1 MARDSDINRWS
12 RTPDHGICVQTRRVR
27 ALDGDVP
34 EPTLAESIRAFIM
47 TYLEL
52 VLGMPTA
59 PLRYR
64 SNSSKFLIPVIVEG
78 ELGKRILTVGRSTDA
93 NGKVERWRIEFLGNG
108 QQFVAEGTHPPACG
122 TSGRWAAKSWDHSP
136 RPSPVEEFDGLWP
149 PGRWFG
155 TDEEARKAALKASS
169 LPQRDMGG
177 AGPGRAADRGRLR
190 RVAARPGPRAR
201 VQHARAPLRGVPQ
214 RSEPHQRLRCQ
225 PGGVPACGGRRLL
238 GAFRCLHA
246 GCAGVTVSDLRGR
259 TATSPRR
266 RSTSM
271 TWT

>member
-1 MARDSDINRWS
+1 MSAVISRGLGCHAVRLVCLADHMPGGPASGRVATRREGLAELGPEGDRQDPSTYDQHGQVIGLTRWTRRVARDSDINRWS
-12 RTPDHGICVQTRRVR
+12 QDPDHGICVQTRRVR

-78 ELGKRILTVGRSTDA
+78 ELGKRILTVGESTDA

-122 TSGRWAAKSWDHSP
+122 TSGRWAAS
-136 RPSPVEEFDGLWP
+136 RGTTPVDP
-149 PGRWFG
+149 PGVVR
-155 TDEEARKAALKASS
+155 
-169 LPQRDMGG
+169 GG
-177 AGPGRAADRGRLR
+177 VRRPVAGPGR
-190 RVAARPGPRAR
+190 
-201 VQHARAPLRGVPQ
+201 
-214 RSEPHQRLRCQ
+214 
-225 PGGVPACGGRRLL
+225 
-238 GAFRCLHA
+238 
-246 GCAGVTVSDLRGR
+246 
-259 TATSPRR
+259 
-266 RSTSM
+266 
-271 TWT
+271 